1 MRNRVRQRARSGLW
15 GAGLGNDPVYP
26 APILKSGCDVEK
38 TAHSTAG
45 RIKREDL
52 GHLDKYFQHV
62 RSHLFRGSQ

>member
-26 APILKSGCDVEK
+26 AP
-38 TAHSTAG
+38 
-45 RIKREDL
+45 EDL